1 MSRVKQSPKRR
12 RRSSA
17 VPVLGAAGLSL
28 ALASGASAATA
39 SPDANVLMQ
48 NAGAGHEIT
57 LREEEV
63 ADVSLATFYVF
74 DKENAA
80 SLRPGVRIAM
90 GMCGGCAGCGGCGWL
105 DRHLLHRAGL
115 WRRRRCAAGQAQ
127 ILRAQA
133 RAEEILKAHDR
144 QKSVRDRN
152 RETCRSRV
160 FDFHIVKQRRSV
172 RRRAQKTTPQ
182 NAANHGNIPHADCA
196 TRVEATC
203 GSSFMCSSRR

>member
-48 NAGAGHEIT
+48 NAGVGHEIT

-74 DKENAA
+74 DKENAG
-80 SLRPGVRIAM
+80 PVRHGRRLAM
-90 GMCGGCAGCGGCGWL
+90 GACGGCAGCGGCGCWTGTYYTAPVL
-105 DRHLLHRAGL
+105 GGDGDQPPVRHRYYAPRHV
-115 WRRRRCAAGQAQ
+115 
-127 ILRAQA
+127 
-133 RAEEILKAHDR
+133 
-144 QKSVRDRN
+144 QK
-152 RETCRSRV
+152 
-160 FDFHIVKQRRSV
+160 KY
-172 RRRAQKTTPQ
+172 
-182 NAANHGNIPHADCA
+182 
-196 TRVEATC
+196 
-203 GSSFMCSSRR
+203 

>member
-39 SPDANVLMQ
+39 SPDADVLMQ
-48 NAGAGHEIT
+48 NAGVGHEIT

-90 GMCGGCAGCGGCGWL
+90 GMCGGCAGCGGCGCWTGTYYTAPVFGG
-105 DRHLLHRAGL
+105 DGDQPPVRHRYYAPRHV
-115 WRRRRCAAGQAQ
+115 
-127 ILRAQA
+127 
-133 RAEEILKAHDR
+133 
-144 QKSVRDRN
+144 QK
-152 RETCRSRV
+152 
-160 FDFHIVKQRRSV
+160 KY
-172 RRRAQKTTPQ
+172 
-182 NAANHGNIPHADCA
+182 
-196 TRVEATC
+196 
-203 GSSFMCSSRR
+203 